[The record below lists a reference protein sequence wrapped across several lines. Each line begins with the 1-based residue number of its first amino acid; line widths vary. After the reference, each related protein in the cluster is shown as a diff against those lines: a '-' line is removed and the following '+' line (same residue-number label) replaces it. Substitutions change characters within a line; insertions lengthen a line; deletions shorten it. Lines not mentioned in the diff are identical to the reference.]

1 VVKKMDENEE
11 LVKEINNLK
20 KEINELKKEIDILKY
35 SLFKTYN
42 DSNDYDSNKI
52 WCMNT
57 NKIV

>member
-1 VVKKMDENEE
+1 MDENEE
-11 LVKEINNLK
+11 LIKEINNLK